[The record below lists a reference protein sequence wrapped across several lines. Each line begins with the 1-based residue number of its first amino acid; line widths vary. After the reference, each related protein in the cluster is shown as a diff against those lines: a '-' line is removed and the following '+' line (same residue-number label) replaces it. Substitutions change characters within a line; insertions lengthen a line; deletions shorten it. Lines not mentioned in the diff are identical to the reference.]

1 MKNLNLSDVISGY
14 KTVFEN
20 LPDGSTYD
28 YPTFDADY
36 DYDDTLENAFQS
48 MHDILSALLQTQE
61 FAFVDL
67 PNTEIV
73 KIFNTDEERD
83 AFVNDRTFAEV
94 NKATVTPISYDEF
107 LSLAQGNE
115 FVLPYYSSNP
125 VDNCVDFSL
134 MGFYSEEDVE
144 E

>member
-14 KTVFEN
+14 KTVFKN
-20 LPDGSTYD
+20 LPDDCTYE
-28 YPTFDADY
+28 YSAINADY
-36 DYDDTLENAFQS
+36 DYSDTLDLAFQG
-48 MHDILSALLQTQE
+48 MHDVLSALLQTQE

-67 PNTEIV
+67 PNAEIV

-107 LSLAQGNE
+107 LSFAQGNE